1 VDSSLQEKKQRAA
14 EGKEVQSKNSGG
26 DSGIKERQEER
37 GITLRPLNMEDSL
50 SLSLSLSLSSYWLVN
65 SMWLPHHGYLFSK
78 FHFGYLPLGSLV
90 LILLAV

>member
-37 GITLRPLNMEDSL
+37 GITLRPLNMEDLRQAKNQVKSL
-50 SLSLSLSLSSYWLVN
+50 SLSLSLSLIILACEFYVVATSRL
-65 SMWLPHHGYLFSK
+65 
-78 FHFGYLPLGSLV
+78 
-90 LILLAV
+90 LIF

>member
-37 GITLRPLNMEDSL
+37 GITLRPLNMEDLRQAKNQVKSL
-50 SLSLSLSLSSYWLVN
+50 SLSLSLSLS
-65 SMWLPHHGYLFSK
+65 HHTGL
-78 FHFGYLPLGSLV
+78 
-90 LILLAV
+90 